1 MDAISFVLSVQSRDL
16 RSSQM
21 RDLIFR
27 PPGAARDENLSA
39 RASLVYVEP
48 SKKNDNEEEGGG
60 TDGED
65 NSPAKNAKK
74 SRLARRLPA
83 GKTTIFSRVISTSGA
98 GGYQVNGKPVTF
110 KQYESRLASIG
121 VLLKARNFLVFQG
134 DVEAMTR
141 KNPRQ
146 LVEMFENISG
156 SAEMRREEYEAAAK
170 AKEEAEQATI
180 FPFNKT
186 KEHKSERRVLKEQK
200 VSSLRG
206 ARRGIAG
213 HHYFCTSSSNT
224 RESLADQ

>member
-1 MDAISFVLSVQSRDL
+1 MDAISFVLGVQSRDL

-110 KQYESRLASIG
+110 KQYESRLSSIG

-156 SAEMRREEYEAAAK
+156 SAEMREEYEAAAK

-180 FPFNKT
+180 FAFDKT